1 MFPTTARTTSPRSCF
16 RTCSRWDGRSTA
28 SRWTATGR
36 TLATSTSTARR
47 TWTRSRNVCAC
58 TSRASGSAATSG
70 SGRASSASPRLF
82 GRDGVAGLVNV
93 DLTPETAVRIAA
105 ALGTALP
112 RGARVVASRESA
124 PACRMIKRAM
134 ISGFTSTGIDVA
146 DLRVIPASVSRH
158 LLKSENYDAGVHV
171 GTSQVDSEV
180 VQIRFF
186 EPPGITLTSGVQKEL
201 EKNFTR

>member
-1 MFPTTARTTSPRSCF
+1 MPGVRTYPYKE
-16 RTCSRWDGRSTA
+16 
-28 SRWTATGR
+28 
-36 TLATSTSTARR
+36 
-47 TWTRSRNVCAC
+47 VE
-58 TSRASGSAATSG
+58 SAAQTNESLIWE
-70 SGRASSASPRLF
+70 SRASPRLF

-112 RGARVVASRESA
+112 RGARVVASRESD

-171 GTSQVDSEV
+171 GTSQVDPEV

-186 EPPGITLTSGVQKEL
+186 EPPGIQLTSGMQKEL
-201 EKNFTR
+201 EKNFTRGELRRVAFNAVGSIDYP